1 MLVLENKKA
10 TEQGEPDSVA
20 LLYVVSCL
28 LADGDGCEPVEDAAA
43 YSKENNAYSADGKC
57 QLGVEIALEGGQ
69 RLVGGND
76 VHCLDDKQIVVETHN
91 GVDQRYEHY

>member
-1 MLVLENKKA
+1 MKI
-10 TEQGEPDSVA
+10 
-20 LLYVVSCL
+20 VSHYDGARL
-28 LADGDGCEPVEDAAA
+28 FILFISDKILADGDGCEPVEDATA
-43 YSKENNAYSADGKC
+43 YTKENNAYSADGKC

-91 GVDQRYEHY
+91 GVDQGYEHY

>member
-1 MLVLENKKA
+1 MKI
-10 TEQGEPDSVA
+10 
-20 LLYVVSCL
+20 VSHYDGARL
-28 LADGDGCEPVEDAAA
+28 FILFISDKILADGDGCEPVEDAAA
-43 YSKENNAYSADGKC
+43 YSEEDDASSADGES

-76 VHCLDDKQIVVETHN
+76 VHRLDNEQIVVETHN